1 MISDIS
7 TIAVALPGYSKSS
20 SNKLL
25 PLSNKEVKNLAAT
38 KEYIEFLENLVESL
52 KAAGALAEM
61 Q

>member
-1 MISDIS
+1 MMSDVS

-52 KAAGALAEM
+52 KA
-61 Q
+61 